1 MFYWFEREREIGSL
15 LHVFM
20 HSLVDSHVCPDWGY
34 NPQPWCIRMMLPS
47 QSLVRSFLNGFIRF
61 TVLWVALHLMPTPN
75 PEWPQTPLSQSGLA
89 WKSLLLRTRG
99 GGRSIWKLS
108 LIFPSHTRVH
118 PLTEKQKDA
127 SVPLGPGQSV
137 VKSKQLCN
145 QRKTVTIWFPWWN
158 LMNKLN

>member
-1 MFYWFEREREIGSL
+1 MTSDT
-15 LHVFM
+15 
-20 HSLVDSHVCPDWGY
+20 LVPVWLG
-34 NPQPWCIRMMLPS
+34 LE
-47 QSLVRSFLNGFIRF
+47 V
-61 TVLWVALHLMPTPN
+61 
-75 PEWPQTPLSQSGLA
+75 PLAQDKG
-89 WKSLLLRTRG
+89 G

-145 QRKTVTIWFPWWN
+145 QRKTVTI
-158 LMNKLN
+158 